1 MKNGMKVR
9 QLIAILKKM
18 PQNAELVWQDHDHRD
33 GEFNST
39 VGSVEDVSE
48 TQLGEDFS
56 GPVVALR
63 G

>member
-1 MKNGMKVR
+1 MKVR
-9 QLIAILKKM
+9 QLIAKLKKM
-18 PQNAELVWQDHDHRD
+18 PQDADLGWQDHDQSED
-33 GEFNST
+33 EMNST

-48 TQLGEDFS
+48 TQLGERFG

>member
-1 MKNGMKVR
+1 MKVR
-9 QLIAILKKM
+9 QLIAKLKKM
-18 PQNAELVWQDHDHRD
+18 PQDADLVWQDHDHTED
-33 GEFNST
+33 EMNST

-48 TQLGEDFS
+48 TQLGERFG

>member
-1 MKNGMKVR
+1 MKVR

-18 PQNAELVWQDHDHRD
+18 PQDADLVWQDHDHSE

-39 VGSVEDVSE
+39 VGDVEDVSE
-48 TQLGEDFS
+48 TQLGKDFG

>member
-1 MKNGMKVR
+1 MKVR
-9 QLIAILKKM
+9 QLIAKLKKM
-18 PQNAELVWQDHDHRD
+18 PQDADLVWQDHDHSED
-33 GEFNST
+33 EMNST

-48 TQLGEDFS
+48 TQLGERFG

>member
-1 MKNGMKVR
+1 MKVR
-9 QLIAILKKM
+9 QLIAKLKKM
-18 PQNAELVWQDHDHRD
+18 HQDADLVWQDHDHSED
-33 GEFNST
+33 EMNST

-48 TQLGEDFS
+48 TQLGERFG

>member
-1 MKNGMKVR
+1 MKVR
-9 QLIAILKKM
+9 QLIAKLKKM
-18 PQNAELVWQDHDHRD
+18 PQDADLVWQDHDHSED
-33 GEFNST
+33 EMNST

-48 TQLGEDFS
+48 TKLGERFG

>member
-1 MKNGMKVR
+1 MKVR

-18 PQNAELVWQDHDHRD
+18 PQDADLVWQDHDHSEN
-33 GEFNST
+33 EFNST
-39 VGSVEDVSE
+39 IGDVEDVSE
-48 TQLGEDFS
+48 TKLGEDFG